1 VPKLRAWERAV
12 MGKLC
17 FVARGGLL
25 ALPLKA
31 ARCYFPNM
39 STLAEIEKAVPQFS
53 AEELAELEQFIRKA
67 RREKERAQ
75 RKPSLRDIEPV
86 SVGRILQPLGTRD
99 EWYDEMLEDRV

>member
-1 VPKLRAWERAV
+1 
-12 MGKLC
+12 
-17 FVARGGLL
+17 
-25 ALPLKA
+25 
-31 ARCYFPNM
+31 M

-67 RREKERAQ
+67 RREKERA

-99 EWYDEMLEDRV
+99 EWYDEMREGRA